1 MEPQKFKKHTDLA
14 VKADFIELP
23 ESNYDYNK
31 DIRFDVYNSEVMTMA
46 GTRTNTIMSQKT
58 PGYDGDSDNDL

>member
-1 MEPQKFKKHTDLA
+1 MEFQKLKKHSDLA

-31 DIRFDVYNSEVMTMA
+31 DIRFDVYNSEVMAMA
-46 GTRTNTIMSQKT
+46 GTSSNTILSQKT
-58 PGYDGDSDNDL
+58 PGYDGDSDND